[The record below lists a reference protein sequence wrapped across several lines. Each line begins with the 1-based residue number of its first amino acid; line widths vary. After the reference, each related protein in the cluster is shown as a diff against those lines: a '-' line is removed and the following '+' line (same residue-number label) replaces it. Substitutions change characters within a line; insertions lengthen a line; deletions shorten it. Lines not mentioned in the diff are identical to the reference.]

1 MSQDQDSDQD
11 SDQYPTLELDTNRL
25 KFYKNFSELP
35 ECSHCEWQFCLKNEK
50 IFDYF
55 DVKE

>member
-1 MSQDQDSDQD
+1 MSQDQD
-11 SDQYPTLELDTNRL
+11 SDQYPTLELEYWTQIDY
-25 KFYKNFSELP
+25 KFDKNFSELP
-35 ECSHCEWQFCLKNEK
+35 EYSLCEWQFCLKNEK